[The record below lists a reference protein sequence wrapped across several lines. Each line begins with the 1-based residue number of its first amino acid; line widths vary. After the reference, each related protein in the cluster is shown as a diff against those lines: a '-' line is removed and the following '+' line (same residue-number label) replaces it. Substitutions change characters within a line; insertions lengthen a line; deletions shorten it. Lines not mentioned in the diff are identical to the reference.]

1 MHLNAST
8 RSRLTT
14 SLFSTTFIIA
24 VLTVAA
30 PAILPCPATQNPV
43 GADSGDIKVENRKL
57 VVARRDRVIQ
67 QQQQERQER
76 RYEDGKR

>member
-1 MHLNAST
+1 MHLKAST

-30 PAILPCPATQNPV
+30 PAILPCPATRNPV

-57 VVARRDRVIQ
+57 VVARRDRVM
-67 QQQQERQER
+67 QQQQEERQEGS
-76 RYEDGKR
+76 YEDGKR

>member
-1 MHLNAST
+1 MRLNASA

-30 PAILPCPATQNPV
+30 PAILPCPATRNPV

-57 VVARRDRVIQ
+57 IVARSNRVLQQ
-67 QQQQERQER
+67 QQQQEREGQQE
-76 RYEDGKR
+76 GLQK

>member
-1 MHLNAST
+1 MHLKAST

-30 PAILPCPATQNPV
+30 PAILPCPATRNPV

-57 VVARRDRVIQ
+57 VVARRDRVMQ
-67 QQQQERQER
+67 QQQQERQEGS
-76 RYEDGKR
+76 YEDGKR